1 MLITIEGIDGSGKS
15 SLLEGLKSELSDL
28 NVVYTREPGST
39 WIGEQVRRGI
49 AENIDPVAE
58 ALLFCADH
66 AAHLGEVIKPSLK
79 ENRIIISDRY
89 TDSRFAYQ
97 AVTLKKIL
105 PEPMQWLKDVHEGWT
120 IKPDRTFLLV
130 LPVEEALARL
140 KKDREKPEHFECGNV
155 LREVLNNYLEIVEK
169 DPERFILIDALKER
183 EEIIKFVADCIRQM
197 PNKQNSMR
205 R

>member
-15 SLLEGLKSELSDL
+15 SLLEGLKEELSEED
-28 NVVYTREPGST
+28 VVYTREPGST

-66 AAHLGEVIKPSLK
+66 AAHISDIIQPALK
-79 ENRIIISDRY
+79 ENKIIISDRY

-97 AVTLKKIL
+97 AVTLKKVL

-130 LPVEEALARL
+130 LPVEEALKRL
-140 KKDREKPEHFECGNV
+140 KKDRDKPEHFECGNV
-155 LREVLNNYLEIVEK
+155 LEEVLNNYLEIAEK
-169 DPERFILIDALKER
+169 DPERFIIIDTLKDK
-183 EEIIKFVADCIRQM
+183 EEITKFVADCIRQM
-197 PNKQNSMR
+197 SHKKKKKL
-205 R
+205 